1 MKAHNRTRQ
10 PTMTQAA
17 GPGRP
22 YLEVYHIHYGPGYR
36 VKAVLRSHKGGY
48 KAVKVHPLPEW
59 LSDHKTAHGALQAI
73 GADPRE
79 VLGPGAL
86 ARAGLA
92 EQE

>member
-1 MKAHNRTRQ
+1 MKANKRTHK
-10 PTMTQAA
+10 PTMTQAE

-22 YLEVYHIHYGPGYR
+22 CLEVYHIHYGPGYR
-36 VKAVLRSHKGGY
+36 IKAVLRSHKGGY

-59 LSDHKTAHGALQAI
+59 LSDHNSAHEALKAI

-79 VLGPGAL
+79 VLSPGAL